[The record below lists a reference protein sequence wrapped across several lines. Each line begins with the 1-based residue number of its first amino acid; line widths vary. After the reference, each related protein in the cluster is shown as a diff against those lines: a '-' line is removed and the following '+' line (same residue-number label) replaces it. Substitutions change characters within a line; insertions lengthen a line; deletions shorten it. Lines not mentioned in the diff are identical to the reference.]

1 VNRKVDVVVK
11 KVKSIIMSRMLEL
24 MRSNHLEMLH
34 VKYEE
39 MKSSLMIKS
48 QKGNAC
54 SVYRNYS
61 AESYIPAQVSKSH
74 NVTALESDSTGN
86 CLFSSASIHLVS
98 DMTECIAVEH

>member
-1 VNRKVDVVVK
+1 
-11 KVKSIIMSRMLEL
+11 MLEL

-39 MKSSLMIKS
+39 MKSSLMIKIKS

-74 NVTALESDSTGN
+74 VTALESDSTGN